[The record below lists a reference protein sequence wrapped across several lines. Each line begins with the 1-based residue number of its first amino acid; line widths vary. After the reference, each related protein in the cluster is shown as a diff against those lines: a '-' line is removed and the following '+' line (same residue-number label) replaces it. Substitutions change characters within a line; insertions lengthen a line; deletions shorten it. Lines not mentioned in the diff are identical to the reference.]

1 MTRAPRTPPAYR
13 RLAQRLAAELKT
25 GLWRRGD
32 TLPPENELARGY
44 GVSRRT
50 VRSALALMQNDGLID
65 KGQGRNA
72 RYCARVIESQGRN
85 LDDFPTAAR
94 QVGMTPATRVLGVA
108 GRSSGL
114 AESRALGLAVGTA
127 VTEIERLRL
136 LDGRPVVRQASVLP
150 QWVADTLPVDRLMRD
165 SLYDLIRRA
174 TGATLRIGSQ
184 HYSAVAASPGQAA
197 DLGLEPGASLLRL
210 CRLVVDAEGRPVEY
224 SDSLVRDGYF
234 RFDD

>member
-1 MTRAPRTPPAYR
+1 
-13 RLAQRLAAELKT
+13 
-25 GLWRRGD
+25 
-32 TLPPENELARGY
+32 
-44 GVSRRT
+44 
-50 VRSALALMQNDGLID
+50 
-65 KGQGRNA
+65 
-72 RYCARVIESQGRN
+72 ESQGRN

-108 GRSSGL
+108 GRRSGL
-114 AESRALGLAVGTA
+114 AESRALALPVGTT

-136 LDGRPVVRQASVLP
+136 LDGRAVVRQSSVLP

-174 TGATLRIGSQ
+174 TGSTLRIGTQ

-197 DLGLEPGASLLRL
+197 DLGLEPGACLLRL
-210 CRLVVDAEGRPVEY
+210 CRLVVDAEDRPVEY